1 MMSDAGL
8 RWEDGVYGGKKHRN
22 NIIVIIII
30 IIIIIT
36 TNQLRTVKN
45 NG

>member
-1 MMSDAGL
+1 MSDAGL

-30 IIIIIT
+30 III